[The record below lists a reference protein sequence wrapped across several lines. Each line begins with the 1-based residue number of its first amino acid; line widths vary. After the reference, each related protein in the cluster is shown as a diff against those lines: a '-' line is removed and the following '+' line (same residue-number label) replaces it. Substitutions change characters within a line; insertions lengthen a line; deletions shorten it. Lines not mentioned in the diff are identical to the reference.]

1 MSNTLSTS
9 MQTPT
14 PASAAAAAPPTVPS
28 TAPPAVPPAV
38 PPAAPPSVPPTALP
52 PTPPPSEDTPAARCS
67 VCLVG
72 MDDDTNIVTT
82 PCEHRFH
89 THCFFAWIKNK
100 VNCPICRASF
110 TTTRQLMPSSDV
122 MGELRIITRLRR
134 NRRRLHTEIEHLEDK
149 KAYLQYRINGAIGEL
164 DKVRSDLADACVI
177 RSNSRRALRVTPAYR
192 RDWEELR
199 RPAHRSRASRG
210 IFESSRDVVDVMD
223 YLQMS

>member
-14 PASAAAAAPPTVPS
+14 AVSA
-28 TAPPAVPPAV
+28 
-38 PPAAPPSVPPTALP
+38 PPAAPPAAPPTAP
-52 PTPPPSEDTPAARCS
+52 PAAPSAVPPPATPPVTPFAPAPSEDTPAARCS

-89 THCFFAWIKNK
+89 AHCFFAWIKNK

>member
-14 PASAAAAAPPTVPS
+14 SASAAAAA
-28 TAPPAVPPAV
+28 PPAV

-52 PTPPPSEDTPAARCS
+52 PTPPPAAAAPTPSEDTPAARCS

-89 THCFFAWIKNK
+89 AHCFFAWIRNK

-110 TTTRQLMPSSDV
+110 TTARQLMPSSDV

>member
-1 MSNTLSTS
+1 
-9 MQTPT
+9 
-14 PASAAAAAPPTVPS
+14 
-28 TAPPAVPPAV
+28 
-38 PPAAPPSVPPTALP
+38 
-52 PTPPPSEDTPAARCS
+52 
-67 VCLVG
+67 
-72 MDDDTNIVTT
+72 
-82 PCEHRFH
+82 
-89 THCFFAWIKNK
+89 
-100 VNCPICRASF
+100 
-110 TTTRQLMPSSDV
+110 MPSSDV

-149 KAYLQYRINGAIGEL
+149 KAYLQYRINGAISEL